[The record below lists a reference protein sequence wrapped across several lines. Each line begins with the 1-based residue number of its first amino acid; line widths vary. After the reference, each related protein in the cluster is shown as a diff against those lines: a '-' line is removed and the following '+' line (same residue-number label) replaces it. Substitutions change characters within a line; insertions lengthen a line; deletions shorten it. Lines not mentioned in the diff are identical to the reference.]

1 MRNGI
6 GQEEV
11 REAKTSSSAIMFF
24 DILESPMKETP
35 SFIYRP
41 GSSIVDFETIAHLHV
56 YL

>member
-35 SFIYRP
+35 SFIYRQ